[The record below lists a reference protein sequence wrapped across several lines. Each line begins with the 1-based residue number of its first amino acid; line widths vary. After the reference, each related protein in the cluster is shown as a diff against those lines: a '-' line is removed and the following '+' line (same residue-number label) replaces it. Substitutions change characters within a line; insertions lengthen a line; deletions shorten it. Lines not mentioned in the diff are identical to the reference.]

1 MNRPITASMLYNL
14 GQCPHRLFLDVHEDP
29 AKRDPESRF
38 VQLLWE
44 KGTAYEKEVMGAL
57 QITFSD
63 FSAEEDEAR
72 EQLTKEAM
80 ARGDGLIYGGRIR
93 FHDLL
98 GEPDLLLRMDK
109 GYAAGDIKSGS
120 GLKEGTDDQPGRR
133 PKKHYALQL
142 SLYTDILERMGA
154 SAGRHPFIWDIHG
167 RKIYYDLDIPPGP
180 GTKETLWELY
190 KDALEQARRIVNL
203 KETTLPAYSSGAC
216 KLCHWNSLCKHQLRT
231 LDDLTLIP
239 GLGRKRRDAMYP
251 RIKSVKQFALTDPA
265 TLMSGRKTV
274 FEGINPGTLKK
285 FHARACLI
293 ANAQARPLIK
303 KQPHLPDSDKELFF
317 DIETDPMRDI
327 CYLHGFVERTGRD
340 TSTERYIAFLA
351 ETPDQDGEMQ
361 AFASAWEYVHSAF
374 PCTLFFYSKYEHTWW
389 RRLQKR
395 YPDIVSEQQI
405 KEMFDPRIAVDLYYG
420 VVVPCTEWPTMD
432 HSIKTLATFLGF
444 EWRDQSPSGADS
456 IEWYHRWIETD
467 DPDIKQR
474 ILEYNEDD
482 CMATRVVLDGIR
494 SLCKEK

>member
-14 GQCPHRLFLDVHEDP
+14 AQCPHRLFLDVHEDP

-44 KGTAYEKEVMGAL
+44 KGTAYEKEVIDGL
-57 QITFSD
+57 RITFSD
-63 FSAEEDEAR
+63 FSAFEDDVR

-98 GEPDLLLRMDK
+98 GEPDLLLRMEK

-120 GLKEGTDDQPGRR
+120 GLKEGAENQPGHR

-142 SLYTDILERMGA
+142 SLYTDILERMGV

-167 RKIYYDLDIPPGP
+167 RKIYYDLDIQLGCT
-180 GTKETLWELY
+180 GGTLWKLY
-190 KDALEQARRIVNL
+190 QDSLEHARRIVSLN
-203 KETTLPAYSSGAC
+203 ETTLPAYSSSTC
-216 KLCHWNSLCKHQLRT
+216 KLCHWNSLCKQQLRT

-239 GLGRKRRDAMYP
+239 ELGRKRRDAMYP

-265 TLMSGRKTV
+265 TLMSGSKTV
-274 FEGINPGTLKK
+274 FEGVNPGTLKK

-303 KQPHLPDSDKELFF
+303 KPPHLPDSDKELFF

-327 CYLHGFVERTGRD
+327 CYLHGFVERTGQDR
-340 TSTERYIAFLA
+340 STEQYRAFLA
-351 ETPDQDGEMQ
+351 ETPDQDGERQ
-361 AFASAWEYVHSAF
+361 AFASAWEYVRSSF
-374 PCTLFFYSKYEHTWW
+374 PCTLFFYSRYEHTWW

-395 YPDIVSEQQI
+395 YPDIASEQQI

-444 EWRDQSPSGADS
+444 GWRDQSPSGADS
-456 IEWYHRWIETD
+456 IEWYHRWIETG

-482 CMATRVVLDGIR
+482 CTATRVVLDGIR
-494 SLCKEK
+494 SLRDVT